1 MSRITL
7 GTAQF
12 GSDYGISNKL
22 GKPNEKTIHSILDF
36 SVKNGINTFDTAAG
50 YGDSEEILG
59 RFFSMEENNSI
70 PNIMTKI
77 SRINSNNDS
86 FDKIFMKIENSIK
99 NSKKKLSNCNI
110 TNYLLHNPDDMYNE
124 DIIKS
129 LVKLKEKQIVKNIGV
144 STYTEQHVKK
154 YLEIPELDVIE
165 LPFNIFDTKLM
176 RNGLLK
182 ELAKEKK
189 IIFARSIF
197 LQGLFFMKFNNLP
210 IHLKLAKKYLH
221 ELHEISNEYKI
232 NISKLALTFVRDIEE
247 INSIIL
253 GVNNMEQI
261 KINLENMNSE
271 RLDDEIKEII
281 LEKFL
286 ELPDKIINPSKWKN
300 N

>member
-1 MSRITL
+1 
-7 GTAQF
+7 
-12 GSDYGISNKL
+12 
-22 GKPNEKTIHSILDF
+22 
-36 SVKNGINTFDTAAG
+36 
-50 YGDSEEILG
+50 
-59 RFFSMEENNSI
+59 MEENNSI

-232 NISKLALTFVRDIEE
+232 NISKLALTFVRDIVE

-253 GVNNMEQI
+253 
-261 KINLENMNSE
+261 
-271 RLDDEIKEII
+271 
-281 LEKFL
+281 
-286 ELPDKIINPSKWKN
+286 
-300 N
+300 